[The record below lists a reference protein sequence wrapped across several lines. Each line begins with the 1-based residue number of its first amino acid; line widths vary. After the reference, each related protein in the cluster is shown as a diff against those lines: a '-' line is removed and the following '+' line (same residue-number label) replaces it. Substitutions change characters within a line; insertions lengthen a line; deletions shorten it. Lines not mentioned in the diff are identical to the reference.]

1 MRPAAP
7 SSICNRSA
15 TDCFADLRGYPD
27 SIAPIKWRQSSGT
40 DQYEAVGAA
49 IP

>member
-27 SIAPIKWRQSSGT
+27 SIAPIKRHRLNGA
-40 DQYEAVGAA
+40 DQYEAVGSA

>member
-15 TDCFADLRGYPD
+15 TDCFEDLRGSPD
-27 SIAPIKWRQSSGT
+27 PVAPIKWHRSSGT

-49 IP
+49 TP